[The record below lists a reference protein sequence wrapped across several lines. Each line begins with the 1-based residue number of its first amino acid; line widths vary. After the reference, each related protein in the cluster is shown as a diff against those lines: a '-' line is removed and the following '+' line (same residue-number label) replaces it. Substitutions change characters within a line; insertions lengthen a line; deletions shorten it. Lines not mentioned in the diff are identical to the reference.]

1 MLGSSRHLKSQ
12 TRKFFTIFPCSRKLL
27 KCHLGKNEA
36 TKSTAKQVLVLEK
49 IKQTFPVLHLFVK
62 SLAVFFYS
70 CLTVTSKRFLRGSNF
85 VTAKHG
91 RDCVQQSSIFWW
103 SISKEAREKRQE
115 ILQSKHMSHNF
126 FCLSIFKCHFETVQ
140 IVKKCVQGGLC

>member
-1 MLGSSRHLKSQ
+1 MLFSVSQKELQVSRGDWKREVSRSVKNNGKMLGSSRHLKSQ

-36 TKSTAKQVLVLEK
+36 TKSTAKQVLEK
-49 IKQTFPVLHLFVK
+49 IKQTFPVLHLVVK

-91 RDCVQQSSIFWW
+91 RDCVQQSSIFLVVYFKRSEREETRN
-103 SISKEAREKRQE
+103 SIE
-115 ILQSKHMSHNF
+115 
-126 FCLSIFKCHFETVQ
+126 
-140 IVKKCVQGGLC
+140 